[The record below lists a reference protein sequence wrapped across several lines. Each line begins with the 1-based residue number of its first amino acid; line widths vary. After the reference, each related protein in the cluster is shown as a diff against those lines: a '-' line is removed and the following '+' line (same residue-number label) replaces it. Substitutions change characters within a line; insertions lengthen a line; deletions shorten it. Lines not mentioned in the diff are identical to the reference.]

1 MKLKMNNLS
10 FSLIRPI
17 SAEENRD
24 MPSKSTLNEK
34 MSDIIGEASLN
45 LNENMNI
52 KSNFLLDQNLEK
64 FNKNEISLG
73 IIYPKTNFNVSFLEE
88 SQHIGETKYVET
100 KAGFNFNNGLISLGA
115 KRNFKLIQLSFMT

>member
-1 MKLKMNNLS
+1 
-10 FSLIRPI
+10 
-17 SAEENRD
+17 
-24 MPSKSTLNEK
+24 
-34 MSDIIGEASLN
+34 
-45 LNENMNI
+45 MNI

-100 KAGFNFNNGLISLGA
+100 KAGFNFNNGLVSWVLNEIC
-115 KRNFKLIQLSFMT
+115 FLIQLSFMT